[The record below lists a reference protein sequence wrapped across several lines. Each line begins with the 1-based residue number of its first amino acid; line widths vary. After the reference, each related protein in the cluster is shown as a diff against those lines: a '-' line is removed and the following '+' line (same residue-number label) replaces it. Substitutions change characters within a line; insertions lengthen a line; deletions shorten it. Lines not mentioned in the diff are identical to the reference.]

1 MDTHI
6 DAAIAWLSESD
17 IINKDKQKSS
27 FGGINNAYI
36 WKDKTYQWVYNEI
49 TGYAVNAFLTMYK
62 WLNDEKYLQYSKNAA
77 DYLITQQEK
86 KTNAFEHGA
95 VSHSLTFPD
104 LKTVRNYYSFDNAII
119 LHGMVNLYKITNE
132 KKYLDACKGIGDWLL
147 KMHKDEGPFYS
158 YYDAERKVVNHEYDE
173 FWFDN
178 GSLHVKNAI
187 GLMSLNQISGDKKYY
202 TAGLKVCTWG
212 TRLLDRDGIFWA
224 NQRKKFVFTHAHC
237 YATEGYLYAYYLSKK
252 PEYLKIAKKAGEALI
267 ALQNQDGSLFRSYKN
282 KITMK
287 RNNEGIRLSVSRWRR
302 ERKYPWKTIDA
313 TAQAAR
319 IWTLLYSL
327 YNEEKFL
334 DPIKKAIDFITKN
347 QVLDT
352 NDQNMFG
359 GFYYQSCDKD
369 GKNEL
374 SKEMY
379 TWCTQFALSALM
391 LYKSIQSNM
400 QFDDLIEMLF

>member
-1 MDTHI
+1 MDNNI
-6 DAAIAWLSESD
+6 NAAVKWLSESD
-17 IINKDKQKSS
+17 IRNKDKQKPS

-62 WLNDEKYLQYSKNAA
+62 CLSDEKYLHYSKNAA
-77 DYLITQQEK
+77 DYLISQQEK

-104 LKTVRNYYSFDNAII
+104 LKTVRNYFSFDNAII
-119 LHGMVNLYKITNE
+119 LHGLVNLYKITNE
-132 KKYLDACKGIGDWLL
+132 KKYLDSCIGIGNWLL
-147 KMHKDEGPFYS
+147 KMQKDEGPFYS
-158 YYDAERKVVNHEYDE
+158 YYDAESKVVNHEYDE

-187 GLMSLNQISGDKKYY
+187 GLMSLNQLSDDKKYY
-202 TAGLKVCTWG
+202 TAGLKVCSWG
-212 TRLLDRDGIFWA
+212 NRLLDKDGIFWV

-252 PEYLKIAKKAGEALI
+252 PEYLKIAKKAAKALI

-287 RNNEGIRLSVSRWRR
+287 RNNESIRLSVSRWRR

-319 IWTLLYSL
+319 IWTLLYKL

-334 DPIKKAIDFITKN
+334 DAAKKAIDFITKN

-352 NDQNMFG
+352 SDQNMFG
-359 GFYYQSCDKD
+359 GFYYQSCDKF

-374 SKEMY
+374 SEEMY
-379 TWCTQFALSALM
+379 TWCTQFGLSALM
-391 LYKSIQSNM
+391 LFKSIQNNLK
-400 QFDDLIEMLF
+400 FDDLIEMLF